1 MTASPQFLKAYKEAT
16 GQTVEK
22 PGNASHSA
30 KFDRCV
36 AHVESKGGA
45 KDAYAICTMALGED
59 ALKSM
64 EYTDPAFGK
73 EIETF
78 MRTLGI
84 GEAGPVPHSLLSRQD
99 LERSTE
105 KNVVMKSKVA
115 KDGSSSLSVWYDAG
129 DNSPKCEV
137 YMNIIDAEAAVK
149 RLVEMGYENVR
160 IVSSQDGMSKAGD
173 KMYLIRTNGMEY
185 ARFDKKADAEE
196 CLAMLTAQGQFA
208 VMIEE
213 TIMMAAEKGAVEVT
227 GKQLN
232 NAVKQAAAA
241 EDTEEKSTL
250 VDNIKNIQLKRQ
262 KATIAERSKSA
273 AKPSAKAFKDVWGKI
288 TRPK

>member
-1 MTASPQFLKAYKEAT
+1 MTADPAFLKAYKKAT

-22 PGNASHSA
+22 PGNAIHSA
-30 KFDRCV
+30 KFDRCIAEV
-36 AHVESKGGA
+36 KSKGGA
-45 KDAYAICTMALGED
+45 DNAYAVCTAAMGND
-59 ALKSM
+59 AFKSM
-64 EYTDPAFGK
+64 EHDDPNFGK
-73 EIETF
+73 EVETF

-84 GEAGPVPHSLLSRQD
+84 GEAGPVPSSLMARQD
-99 LERSTE
+99 LEGPSRASKAMFA
-105 KNVVMKSKVA
+105 KNAVK

-137 YMNIIDAEAAVK
+137 YGNVIDAEAAVK
-149 RLVEMGYENVR
+149 RLKELGYENVR
-160 IVSSQDGMSKAGD
+160 IVSSQGDVAKAGD

-213 TIMMAAEKGAVEVT
+213 TVMFAAEKGAVEVT
-227 GKQLN
+227 GKQLDR
-232 NAVKQAAAA
+232 AVKEAAHA
-241 EDTEEKSTL
+241 EDTEERDDL
-250 VDNIKNIQLKRQ
+250 VSNIKNIQLKRQ

-273 AKPSAKAFKDVWGKI
+273 GGKKFKDVWGSL